1 MYGFRLPVSGFRQST
16 PDVILTG
23 VTANDLPEG
32 YAAARAGDA
41 LVVARESALGAVLRE
56 IAQHGS
62 LHAWAAARPGA
73 RAMAGRGTAWAVDAP
88 AGAGHDR
95 AEPAGRWVV
104 RHYRRGGAVAR
115 WLRDRYLR
123 LGPLRPLRELRASA
137 AARARGVRTPEV
149 VALAVYPS
157 GIYYRADLATAEVP
171 GATDLAESLWAEHP
185 AAADPSA
192 RLAALAA
199 AGTLLRQLADAGVA
213 HPDLNAKNILI
224 AAGTGAGAPV
234 AYVLDL
240 DGCEVGEPLSW
251 KRQREAQAR
260 LERSLRKW
268 ERLTRRPLPPAE
280 WQALRQALE
289 APAPDAGSSR
299 G

>member
-1 MYGFRLPVSGFRQST
+1 VNAT
-16 PDVILTG
+16 
-23 VTANDLPEG
+23 DLPEG
-32 YAAARAGDA
+32 YAAARAGNA

-62 LHAWAAARPGA
+62 LHAWASSRPGA

-88 AGAGHDR
+88 AGAGDARPGH
-95 AEPAGRWVV
+95 AGRWVV
-104 RHYRRGGAVAR
+104 RHYRRGGAVR

-137 AARARGVRTPEV
+137 AARALGVCTPEV
-149 VALAVYPS
+149 VAVAVYPA
-157 GIYYRADLATAEVP
+157 GIYCRADLATAEVT

-185 AAADPSA
+185 AATDPSA

-224 AAGTGAGAPV
+224 AAGAGAGAPV

-240 DGCEVGEPLSW
+240 DGCEVGEPLSG
-251 KRQREAQAR
+251 KRRREAQSR

-289 APAPDAGSSR
+289 APPPDAGSSR